1 MLFTGVV
8 WAPGYAML
16 FRPLAAKGI
25 RFSVLAHDVVL
36 LEDPGYVSDAH
47 RAMFTE
53 WLLTTLAL
61 GDAIFVS
68 SAENR
73 DRLLCWAALA
83 APASLAGQS
92 VCAPATKRVHAGG
105 FVLSVGT
112 INRRKSRAA
121 LCRLW
126 PRPHAALPD
135 QAPRLVLA
143 GRDDV
148 GPEALS
154 DEVAALIEAGDI
166 LALQGVA
173 DAELA
178 GPYDACLFTALPSPS
193 EGYGLP
199 VAEGLAHG
207 KLRVASDLAV
217 IRDHDGD
224 LPCYVPP
231 GDEAAPLDALQRA
244 ITDTPASLR
253 GGEAHRAPPR
263 AAGPGGNLARDARR
277 LDAPAAVPLSACGVA
292 SARPDLPDI
301 APPIPA
307 RAKDNVLICRFPFP
321 LEADDVRAA
330 RDAAGPCRLVISY
343 SEFGRAH
350 VLAGPSAHQVLS
362 WPVKVVHPPVPQYAG
377 DAGCTRRMVLTVG
390 RFFLG
395 AHNKRHDLMID
406 AFRRLLERAGL
417 ELELHIAES
426 STPVPAQV
434 ECLARLRRQAAGE
447 APRQHLKRPVGSAL
461 PRCGP
466 LLACDRPRRAARRAS
481 GCGRAFRHHGA
492 GSGVGR
498 LHAAGLQCRRSAGGR
513 VARRGR
519 DAVQHA

>member
-178 GPYDACLFTALPSPS
+178 GPYDAYLFTALPSPS

-244 ITDTPASLR
+244 ITDTPARS
-253 GGEAHRAPPR
+253 EAERRTARRRAPRDRAETWRVTPAALTLPR
-263 AAGPGGNLARDARR
+263 LSRS
-277 LDAPAAVPLSACGVA
+277 APAAS
-292 SARPDLPDI
+292 R
-301 APPIPA
+301 
-307 RAKDNVLICRFPFP
+307 
-321 LEADDVRAA
+321 
-330 RDAAGPCRLVISY
+330 
-343 SEFGRAH
+343 
-350 VLAGPSAHQVLS
+350 
-362 WPVKVVHPPVPQYAG
+362 PPVP
-377 DAGCTRRMVLTVG
+377 TSPT
-390 RFFLG
+390 
-395 AHNKRHDLMID
+395 
-406 AFRRLLERAGL
+406 
-417 ELELHIAES
+417 S
-426 STPVPAQV
+426 
-434 ECLARLRRQAAGE
+434 
-447 APRQHLKRPVGSAL
+447 
-461 PRCGP
+461 
-466 LLACDRPRRAARRAS
+466 PRRSRHGRRTTSSPADSRFRWKPTTFARRATPP
-481 GCGRAFRHHGA
+481 GRAAWSSATR
-492 GSGVGR
+492 SS
-498 LHAAGLQCRRSAGGR
+498 AAPTCWQG
-513 VARRGR
+513 
-519 DAVQHA
+519 